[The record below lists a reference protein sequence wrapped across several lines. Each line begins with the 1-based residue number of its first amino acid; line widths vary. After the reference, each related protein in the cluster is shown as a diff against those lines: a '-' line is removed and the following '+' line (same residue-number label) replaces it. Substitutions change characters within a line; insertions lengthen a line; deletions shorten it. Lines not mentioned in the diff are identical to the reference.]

1 MGAPPMWGLP
11 IAASMGSVNKTRL
24 NPLSILI
31 VCAAA
36 LATAGPAA
44 ADVVPEGTGE
54 PAFTNSTQNTQWFRT
69 TVPSGADAYR
79 LRVSYYANNV
89 LVTQQTVNSVSSGV
103 FWANWSG
110 VATLQHGGQYGI
122 CVQGEMSF
130 PNDSLYFP
138 DGPNSCSAGTML
150 GKRTYTTIDRS
161 KPAVAVTAAGGAAST
176 KDSSIPVS
184 IAFSDDVAGPYASTW
199 TCVTAGSDPC
209 GQFDYSAACSVPGAP
224 GKSTTF
230 ACTADASQLPDGPV
244 TVCARSADA
253 SVPDNP
259 ASATQ
264 TGTAAQAN
272 LSDAQ
277 CDTVALDRSVPAP
290 DPGTP
295 DPGTPNPGTPDPS
308 TPNPGTPDSGTPN
321 PGATPGAGLQIGSLN
336 ILVPKRI
343 KIGKMRQLVVA
354 ANASQAGRLTLSLTR
369 GKKVYSRLSVGL
381 SAGKT
386 KQRLRLPKRLKAG
399 TYTVKIAFK
408 ANGAGWA
415 ATGTTKVSARR

>member
-1 MGAPPMWGLP
+1 MWGLP
-11 IAASMGSVNKTRL
+11 IPASMGSVNKRLL

-103 FWANWSG
+103 FWANWFG

-130 PNDSLYFP
+130 PDDPLYFP

-161 KPAVAVTAAGGAAST
+161 KPAVAVTAASGAAST

-224 GKSTTF
+224 GKNTTL

-277 CDTVALDRSVPAP
+277 CDTITLDRSVPAP

-295 DPGTPNPGTPDPS
+295 DPGTPDPGTADPGTPS
-308 TPNPGTPDSGTPN
+308 
-321 PGATPGAGLQIGSLN
+321 PGATPGAGLQIGSLK

-343 KIGKMRQLVVA
+343 KIGKVRQLVVA
-354 ANASQAGRLTLSLTR
+354 ANASQAGRLTLRLTR

-408 ANGAGWA
+408 ASGTGRT